1 MKQDN
6 SRWGQVLACLSL
18 FTVLLFIGELV
29 LTTGTL
35 WYGINLAAMAI
46 VLSFA
51 IGYTIVECKENQQ

>member
-6 SRWGQVLACLSL
+6 SRWRQVLVCLSL
-18 FTVLLFIGELV
+18 FTVLLFIGELA

-35 WYGINLAAMAI
+35 WYGINSAAMAI
-46 VLSFA
+46 ALSFA